1 MVEKFKEILG
11 IKQKDQNPQMMI
23 NSSKGIT
30 AKSAYMRSK
39 YGQDTTQIELLK
51 KFFTDVNNLISAKS
65 MDGSYC
71 CMIEVDK
78 DIKEFIPEIIE
89 RFQNKL
95 GYTLVVLD
103 KDTVITNKITGDN
116 KDFSIPTESTFIII
130 MWGNASISDS
140 KED

>member
-1 MVEKFKEILG
+1 
-11 IKQKDQNPQMMI
+11 
-23 NSSKGIT
+23 
-30 AKSAYMRSK
+30 
-39 YGQDTTQIELLK
+39 
-51 KFFTDVNNLISAKS
+51 
-65 MDGSYC
+65 
-71 CMIEVDK
+71 MIEVDK